1 MVSLRSK
8 LHLARQGR
16 KSSPRLLSDSPC
28 LLDNEYD
35 AAAAT
40 AAPTQRAGSPSAP
53 KPSHLP
59 SWSAPRRLALD
70 TLPEEL
76 VQKVAIFCG
85 SDAILGL
92 RHTCR
97 TLHRALDTPNF
108 LAEIARRR
116 VSLLWSLFSSPLHDL
131 APFPKELSHPTSC
144 APGPRELSTLP
155 EGLGPRCSSTGGPD
169 DTARKIPARCFPNT
183 QALRLGFTQWDAMS
197 HLNTQTAPTDKVR
210 PSRQTD
216 ALISPLPFK
225 DGPSHQWHAR
235 PRRLDRDDQDTDGQR
250 PHGPRPGRK
259 EGRIPLPRRHNSP
272 EAAGP
277 HQSNNGPTLGAGTD
291 QGFGQG
297 SCCSPGLRPQ
307 PT

>member
-53 KPSHLP
+53 EPSHLP

-76 VQKVAIFCG
+76 VQKVAIYCG

-97 TLHRALDTPNF
+97 TLHRALDIPNF
-108 LAEIARRR
+108 LAEIARLRVSFLSLFFSSLMTTSPCSERIHHTQPPVPPTRLSSPHCWRAWGQAACRR
-116 VSLLWSLFSSPLHDL
+116 VGR
-131 APFPKELSHPTSC
+131 T
-144 APGPRELSTLP
+144 
-155 EGLGPRCSSTGGPD
+155 
-169 DTARKIPARCFPNT
+169 T
-183 QALRLGFTQWDAMS
+183 QLET
-197 HLNTQTAPTDKVR
+197 
-210 PSRQTD
+210 
-216 ALISPLPFK
+216 PLPAASPTPK
-225 DGPSHQWHAR
+225 L
-235 PRRLDRDDQDTDGQR
+235 LDWV
-250 PHGPRPGRK
+250 
-259 EGRIPLPRRHNSP
+259 LL
-272 EAAGP
+272 
-277 HQSNNGPTLGAGTD
+277 NGTP
-291 QGFGQG
+291 
-297 SCCSPGLRPQ
+297 CHI
-307 PT
+307 

>member
-1 MVSLRSK
+1 MVNLRSK

-16 KSSPRLLSDSPC
+16 KSSPRLISDSPC
-28 LLDNEYD
+28 LLNNEYD
-35 AAAAT
+35 AAAAAT
-40 AAPTQRAGSPSAP
+40 TAPTQRAGSPAAP
-53 KPSHLP
+53 DPSHLP

-70 TLPEEL
+70 ALPDEL

-97 TLHRALDTPNF
+97 SLHRALDDPNF

-116 VSLLWSLFSSPLHDL
+116 VSLHGLFPPSPHD
-131 APFPKELSHPTSC
+131 PFSFPESTTTRSGSC
-144 APGPRELSTLP
+144 ALGPRELSTLL
-155 EGLGPRCSSTGGPD
+155 EGLGPSCCLSTGGPD
-169 DTARKIPARCFPNT
+169 DTARRIPARCFPNAR
-183 QALRLGFTQWDAMS
+183 ALRLGFTQWDAMS
-197 HLNTQTAPTDKVR
+197 HLDTQTAPTDQVR
-210 PSRQTD
+210 PTRQTD

-235 PRRLDRDDQDTDGQR
+235 PRRPDRNDQDTNGQR
-250 PHGPRPGRK
+250 PHDPRPGLK
-259 EGRIPLPRRHNSP
+259 ERRIPLPRRNDSP

-277 HQSNNGPTLGAGTD
+277 HQSSHGPTLGESTD

-297 SCCSPGLRPQ
+297 S
-307 PT
+307 

>member
-1 MVSLRSK
+1 MVNLRSK

-16 KSSPRLLSDSPC
+16 KSSPRLLSASPC

-53 KPSHLP
+53 EPSHLP
-59 SWSAPRRLALD
+59 SLSAPRRLALD

-116 VSLLWSLFSSPLHDL
+116 VSLLDHPFPPPPLVTSSCSRKNYLPAASCAVPSARVSSPHCRRPWGQAACRRVGRTTQLEESL
-131 APFPKELSHPTSC
+131 PAASPT
-144 APGPRELSTLP
+144 P
-155 EGLGPRCSSTGGPD
+155 
-169 DTARKIPARCFPNT
+169 
-183 QALRLGFTQWDAMS
+183 QALRLGFTQ
-197 HLNTQTAPTDKVR
+197 
-210 PSRQTD
+210 
-216 ALISPLPFK
+216 
-225 DGPSHQWHAR
+225 
-235 PRRLDRDDQDTDGQR
+235 
-250 PHGPRPGRK
+250 
-259 EGRIPLPRRHNSP
+259 
-272 EAAGP
+272 
-277 HQSNNGPTLGAGTD
+277 
-291 QGFGQG
+291 
-297 SCCSPGLRPQ
+297 
-307 PT
+307 

>member
-1 MVSLRSK
+1 MVNLRSK

-16 KSSPRLLSDSPC
+16 KSSPRLLSESPC

-53 KPSHLP
+53 QPSHLP

-97 TLHRALDTPNF
+97 TLHRALDAPNF

-116 VSLLWSLFSSPLHDL
+116 VSLGFIFLPLMTSSR
-131 APFPKELSHPTSC
+131 F
-144 APGPRELSTLP
+144 
-155 EGLGPRCSSTGGPD
+155 
-169 DTARKIPARCFPNT
+169 RKHYHT
-183 QALRLGFTQWDAMS
+183 
-197 HLNTQTAPTDKVR
+197 R
-210 PSRQTD
+210 P
-216 ALISPLPFK
+216 PVP
-225 DGPSHQWHAR
+225 
-235 PRRLDRDDQDTDGQR
+235 
-250 PHGPRPGRK
+250 
-259 EGRIPLPRRHNSP
+259 
-272 EAAGP
+272 
-277 HQSNNGPTLGAGTD
+277 
-291 QGFGQG
+291 
-297 SCCSPGLRPQ
+297 
-307 PT
+307 

>member
-53 KPSHLP
+53 EPSHLP

-108 LAEIARRR
+108 LAEITRRR
-116 VSLLWSLFSSPLHDL
+116 VSLLGLFFLLPPHDL
-131 APFPKELSHPTSC
+131 FLLPKELSHPASC
-144 APGPRELSTLP
+144 VPGPRKLSTLL
-155 EGLGPRCSSTGGPD
+155 EGLGQA
-169 DTARKIPARCFPNT
+169 ARRRVGRTT
-183 QALRLGFTQWDAMS
+183 QLGRSLPIVSPTPKPLDWVL
-197 HLNTQTAPTDKVR
+197 LNGTPCHIWTHSAPTDKVR

-216 ALISPLPFK
+216 ALISLLPFK
-225 DGPSHQWHAR
+225 DGPSHQWNAR
-235 PRRLDRDDQDTDGQR
+235 PRRLDRNDQDTDGQR

-259 EGRIPLPRRHNSP
+259 ERRIPLPRRNNPP

-277 HQSNNGPTLGAGTD
+277 HQSSHGPTLGEGTD

-297 SCCSPGLRPQ
+297 SCCCPGLRPR